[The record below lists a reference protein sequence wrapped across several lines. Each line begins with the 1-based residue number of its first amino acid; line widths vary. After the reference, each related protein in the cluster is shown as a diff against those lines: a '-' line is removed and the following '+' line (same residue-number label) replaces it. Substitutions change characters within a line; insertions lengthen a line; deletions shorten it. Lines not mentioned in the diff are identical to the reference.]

1 MKILTPEEQK
11 EIYKNLLKRQIAL
24 AQNLLTESKVSCK
37 PVMQKELETLIVR
50 ALHTSYNYN
59 VDASGVIEDIKQILQ
74 EKSPYLSLKKYSK
87 NLYQQADKFH
97 DILENTQ
104 REGLKQR
111 EEVAPNYPDLL
122 KEKSTVYIHI
132 DQTSSAYDMVM
143 QNLEQLNAVLPS
155 EDRLSYDVENNK
167 LKDKKQAYAVGAF
180 FARHQK
186 ELGEVIGSE
195 IDFKDESLQKIL
207 SEANYPALIELRKNR
222 SLEHNLQ
229 NQKLIRLLGQK
240 VMFYQ
245 AVDLLKKQHS
255 IDFQAK
261 LTHVLKA
268 MENTYGRTTKML
280 VFSQQKKAISQDD
293 VSIDT
298 LIVSKHPHMLATQ
311 SEYKDWRN
319 CTSADDFNHA
329 RVIDGIAQGS
339 IIVYGINSQNPQKKI
354 SRILLTPYTNEKGD
368 VVYFA
373 NRTYGEYN
381 LSFRE
386 QVENLAKQMSSSEKG
401 IYKINPHILPDN
413 APENLL
419 QFASAEEFC
428 QSAGL
433 DYQKNEQQQIV
444 LKKLNLSRYGLN
456 KIPDFLKNI
465 CTEELNLSFNPLTT
479 LENCPQCQVLDIS
492 HCDKLDK
499 NIGEQIPLS
508 VKSLNARFSNFN
520 GLGLNKHSNL
530 VELNIS
536 NNDAIDSRFL
546 ENLPKNLK
554 ILKANYTN
562 LTSLKNLPLQLE
574 EVSVNG
580 CELTDVKNVN
590 IASLKAFSNER

>member
-24 AQNLLTESKVSCK
+24 AQNLLMEAKVSCK
-37 PVMQKELETLIVR
+37 PVMQKELETMIVR

-59 VDASGVIEDIKQILQ
+59 VDAAGVIEDIKQILQ
-74 EKSPYLSLKKYSK
+74 EKNPYINLKKYSK

-111 EEVAPNYPDLL
+111 KEVAPNYPDLL

-132 DQTSSAYDMVM
+132 GQTSSAYDMVM
-143 QNLEQLNAVLPS
+143 QNLQQLNAVLPF

-180 FARHQK
+180 FSRHQK
-186 ELGEVIGSE
+186 ELAEVIGSD

-207 SEANYPALIELRKNR
+207 SEADYPALIELRKNR

-255 IDFQAK
+255 TDFQAK
-261 LTHVLKA
+261 FAHTLKS
-268 MENTYGRTTKML
+268 MENTYARTTKML
-280 VFSQQKKAISQDD
+280 AFSQQKKAISQDD

-354 SRILLTPYTNEKGD
+354 SRILLTPYKNEKGD
-368 VVYFA
+368 VIYFA

-386 QVENLAKQMSSSEKG
+386 QVENLAKQISSSEKG

-419 QFASAEEFC
+419 QFSSAEEFC
-428 QSAGL
+428 QYKGEE
-433 DYQKNEQQQIV
+433 YTKNEQQQIV

-508 VKSLNARFSNFN
+508 VKNLNARFSNFN
-520 GLGLNKHSNL
+520 GLGLNKHPNL
-530 VELNIS
+530 AVLNIS
-536 NNDAIDSRFL
+536 NNDTLDSRFL
-546 ENLPKNLK
+546 ENLPKSLK
-554 ILKANYTN
+554 SLKANYTN
-562 LTSLKNLPLQLE
+562 LTSLKNLPPQIE

-580 CELTDVKNVN
+580 CALTDVKEINL
-590 IASLKAFSNER
+590 SYLKAFSNER

>member
-24 AQNLLTESKVSCK
+24 AQNLLIESKVSCK

-59 VDASGVIEDIKQILQ
+59 VDAAGVIEDIKQILQ
-74 EKSPYLSLKKYSK
+74 EKNPYLSLKKYSK

-111 EEVAPNYPDLL
+111 KEVAPNYPDLL

-143 QNLEQLNAVLPS
+143 QNLQQLNAVLPF

-180 FARHQK
+180 FSRHQK
-186 ELGEVIGSE
+186 ELAEVIGSD

-207 SEANYPALIELRKNR
+207 SEADYPALIELRKNR

-255 IDFQAK
+255 TDFQAK

-268 MENTYGRTTKML
+268 MENTYARTTKML
-280 VFSQQKKAISQDD
+280 AFSQQKKAISQDD

-354 SRILLTPYTNEKGD
+354 SRILLTPYKNEKGD
-368 VVYFA
+368 VIYFA

-386 QVENLAKQMSSSEKG
+386 QVENLAKQISSSEKG

-419 QFASAEEFC
+419 QFSSAEEFC
-428 QSAGL
+428 QYKGEE
-433 DYQKNEQQQIV
+433 YTKNEQQQIV

-456 KIPDFLKNI
+456 KIPEFFNHI
-465 CTEELNLSFNPLTT
+465 CVEELNLSFNPLTT

-508 VKSLNARFSNFN
+508 VKNLNARFSNFN
-520 GLGLNKHSNL
+520 GLGLNKHPNL
-530 VELNIS
+530 AVLNIS
-536 NNDAIDSRFL
+536 NNDTLDSRFL
-546 ENLPKNLK
+546 ENLPKSLK
-554 ILKANYTN
+554 SLKANYTN
-562 LTSLKNLPLQLE
+562 LTSLKNLPPQIE

-580 CELTDVKNVN
+580 CALTDVKEINL
-590 IASLKAFSNER
+590 SYLKAFSNER

>member
-24 AQNLLTESKVSCK
+24 AQNLLMEAKISCK
-37 PVMQKELETLIVR
+37 PVMQKELETIIVR
-50 ALHTSYNYN
+50 ALNTSYNYN
-59 VDASGVIEDIKQILQ
+59 VDAAGVIEDIKQILQ
-74 EKSPYLSLKKYSK
+74 EKNPYINLKKYSK

-111 EEVAPNYPDLL
+111 KEVAPNYPDLL

-186 ELGEVIGSE
+186 ELVEVIGSD

-207 SEANYPALIELRKNR
+207 SEANYSALIELRKNR

-255 IDFQAK
+255 TDFQAK

-268 MENTYGRTTKML
+268 MENSYARTTKML

-339 IIVYGINSQNPQKKI
+339 IIVYGINSYNPQKRI
-354 SRILLTPYTNEKGD
+354 SRILLTPYKNEKGD

-386 QVENLAKQMSSSEKG
+386 QVENLAKQISSSEKG

-428 QSAGL
+428 QSAGVE
-433 DYQKNEQQQIV
+433 YQKNEQQQIV

-456 KIPDFLKNI
+456 KIPEFFNQI
-465 CTEELNLSFNPLTT
+465 CVEELNLSFNPLTT

-499 NIGEQIPLS
+499 NVGEQIPLS
-508 VKSLNARFSNFN
+508 VKNLNARFSNFN
-520 GLGLNKHSNL
+520 GLGLNKHPNL
-530 VELNIS
+530 AELNMS
-536 NNDAIDSRFL
+536 NNDALDSNFL
-546 ENLPKNLK
+546 KNLPQSLK

-562 LTSLKNLPLQLE
+562 LTSLKNLPPELE

-580 CELTDVKNVN
+580 CALTDVKEINL
-590 IASLKAFSNER
+590 SYLKAFSNER